1 LRAPDPFASPLR
13 EKFCIELLENRLL
26 HFLKE
31 TFVLRRAMHFM
42 VFSCAKAIAIRF
54 GFNPVANHGAT

>member
-1 LRAPDPFASPLR
+1 MR